1 MSDREVRIVP
11 PNQTAAFQ
19 QWAFRRVEDS
29 LADFDGQSVS
39 ERLTRALQAQAAARE
54 AEQKRAD
61 VDPQVVEAIRAD
73 AQKAGYE
80 EGLRLGREEAE
91 RELKANVA
99 ALASIADA
107 LCQPVASIDDAV
119 QREITELAFTIGETL
134 YREEMQRDPT
144 KVVNVVREA
153 VAALPEGTANIKIS
167 LNPEDAAVVDE
178 YAQTSAS
185 QWQVLPDPAMG
196 RGGCKVQADTSEV
209 DATLDERLAA
219 VRAALAGD

>member
-61 VDPQVVEAIRAD
+61 VDPQVMEAIRAD

-99 ALASIADA
+99 A
-107 LCQPVASIDDAV
+107 VAWFSPYGPAIH
-119 QREITELAFTIGETL
+119 RSPLSMNRIGSV
-134 YREEMQRDPT
+134 EEP
-144 KVVNVVREA
+144 A
-153 VAALPEGTANIKIS
+153 IS
-167 LNPEDAAVVDE
+167 LLLFKSDSTACS
-178 YAQTSAS
+178 T
-185 QWQVLPDPAMG
+185 
-196 RGGCKVQADTSEV
+196 RFGG
-209 DATLDERLAA
+209 
-219 VRAALAGD
+219 